1 MSYDGY
7 DDDDDFDSE
16 ASNPLRTLRKEN
28 RAKDKQ
34 IKELQEQL
42 TALSKAQRERSV
54 SEVLTSRGFNKKI
67 AAFIPETIT
76 SEEEVASWLEEFGDV
91 FGATPAEPEVQG
103 ESPDPRLEALQKI
116 AEVQNTGQA
125 PTGDSSQIAAL
136 IASART
142 PEELNKVLFGNE
154 YGPAAT

>member
-7 DDDDDFDSE
+7 DDDDFDSDE
-16 ASNPLRTLRKEN
+16 SNPLRTLRKEN

-42 TALSKAQRERSV
+42 TSLSKAQRERSMAD
-54 SEVLTSRGFNKKI
+54 VLTSRGFNKKI

-91 FGATPAEPEVQG
+91 FGATPAQPEVQG
-103 ESPDPRLEALQKI
+103 ESVDPRLEALQKI

-125 PTGDSSQIAAL
+125 PTGDAGQIAAL